1 MKVSATAA
9 KETTTGAVVV
19 VGTVVE
25 VVVVLV
31 VVGTVEEVVDV
42 VVLVVVD
49 VVVLVVVDVVVLVV
63 DEVVL
68 VVVLVVV
75 DEVVLVVVDVVVLV
89 VVDEVVLVVVLAA
102 VSMDSTGRRA
112 AVAFERE
119 AYVAPLVLSFAM
131 ASVWSWA
138 PPWMAAVTSTVY
150 ESPLSISPRVAIGRV
165 KSGTNGEVSRSSTVP
180 SPLLSTS
187 VHTRPAPSAV
197 PLPPPSSQPES
208 ETGYIVP
215 PSGVPLIA

>member
-89 VVDEVVLVVVLAA
+89 VVDEVVLAA